1 MTLRVDAERV
11 TMIGRF
17 SAILMVA
24 ISMGACAMPDPT
36 VRFPDITFS
45 HLAPIKLDV
54 GAVDYSQTY
63 VSPAKIPNVEHLF
76 PLRPSVVARR
86 WTDDRIEAVGA
97 ISRIARVTLINAAVV
112 GSTLDTTQGLK
123 GAFTIDQA
131 ARYDATVEI
140 LIEIVNSQGVVEG
153 QASAMAQRSMTAPE
167 NITLNDRDQ
176 LWFEL
181 TEAVMRDLD
190 REMEATIRKYLA
202 KYVR

>member
-1 MTLRVDAERV
+1 M
-11 TMIGRF
+11 
-17 SAILMVA
+17 S
-24 ISMGACAMPDPT
+24 ACATPDPM

-54 GAVDYSQTY
+54 GAVDYSQAY
-63 VSPAKIPNVEHLF
+63 ISPAKVPNVEHLF
-76 PLRPSVVARR
+76 PQRPSVVARR
-86 WTDDRIEAVGA
+86 WSDDRIEAVGA

-112 GSTLDTTQGLK
+112 GSTLDTTEGLK

-190 REMEATIRKYLA
+190 REMEATIREYLA